1 NVPTVKRKDNNAFL
15 LWGGVVIIP
24 GIALLYLQL
33 YRVTCD
39 QTYLL
44 RSLDYVKR
52 TLRNLNGRRVTF
64 LCGDAGPLAVGAVVY
79 HKLKS
84 DCESQECITKLLQ
97 LQRAIVCRDS
107 DLPDELLQGRAGYL
121 YALLYVSTEMGPG
134 AVCGS
139 AVKEVV
145 DAIIESGKALSREEK
160 KAERCPLLY
169 QWHRKQYVGAA
180 HGMAGIYYMLM
191 QPAAKVDQET
201 LTEMVKPSIDYM
213 RHKRF
218 RSGNYPSSLS
228 NETDRLVHWCHG
240 APGVIHMLMQ
250 AYKML
255 ITFHALI
262 LIVEIILKKIKE
274 ILDKKMK
281 ELKTLHFLGADL
293 VIHNVYEE
301 MINTMAV
308 FKEEKY
314 LKDAMECSDVI
325 WQRGLLRKGYGI
337 CHGTAGNG
345 YSFLSLY
352 HLTRDKKYLY
362 RACKTT
368 SCAIFLVNVPT
379 LRSAWDGAG
388 TEDRLKTHR
397 MCENERT
404 EQDSVNFAEWC
415 LDYGT
420 HGCRIP
426 DRPYSLFEAPV
437 KAVIRGHLV
446 LDPAAHPFSR
456 RTAFCVAGMAGTVHF
471 LSDILAPE
479 ASRFPAFELGSP
491 QTDTEVQKD
500 Y

>member
-1 NVPTVKRKDNNAFL
+1 MGETMSRRFKLQLGGDADMEERAFPNPFPDYEAAAAVPAEEPPRARPQLTPDELGLPFHSDGKIINNFTRRIQTKIKDL
-15 LWGGVVIIP
+15 LQQMEEGLKTADPHDCSAYTGWT

-79 HKLKS
+79 HKLRS
-84 DCESQECITKLLQ
+84 DYESQECITKLLQ

-191 QPAAKVDQET
+191 Q
-201 LTEMVKPSIDYM
+201 
-213 RHKRF
+213 
-218 RSGNYPSSLS
+218 
-228 NETDRLVHWCHG
+228 
-240 APGVIHMLMQ
+240 
-250 AYKML
+250 
-255 ITFHALI
+255 
-262 LIVEIILKKIKE
+262 
-274 ILDKKMK
+274 
-281 ELKTLHFLGADL
+281 
-293 VIHNVYEE
+293 
-301 MINTMAV
+301 V

-362 RACKTT
+362 RACK
-368 SCAIFLVNVPT
+368 
-379 LRSAWDGAG
+379 
-388 TEDRLKTHR
+388 
-397 MCENERT
+397 
-404 EQDSVNFAEWC
+404 FAEWC
-415 LDYGT
+415 LEYGT

-426 DRPYSLFEAPV
+426 DRPYSLFE
-437 KAVIRGHLV
+437 
-446 LDPAAHPFSR
+446 
-456 RTAFCVAGMAGTVHF
+456 GMAGTVHF

-491 QTDTEVQKD
+491 QKDTKVQKD
-500 Y
+500 D